1 MSLNKVSKWSLA
13 ALVLASAPIAA
24 AWLPLMASATESGS
38 GNSEVSSRSL
48 IDSEGWAILFVL
60 AVPCVVALVP
70 LLVGAGPAAQVV
82 RSATALVFGLI
93 VLVGIASI
101 GMFLLP
107 ALVAL
112 IGAAIVGRTDA
123 GAVNG

>member
-1 MSLNKVSKWSLA
+1 MSLNKASKWSLA
-13 ALVLASAPIAA
+13 ALVLASAPIAV
-24 AWLPLMASATESGS
+24 AWLPLMSSATVSDS

-60 AVPCVVALVP
+60 AVPGVVALVP
-70 LLVGAGPAAQVV
+70 LLVRARPAAQVV

-101 GMFLLP
+101 GIFLLP

-112 IGAAIVGRTDA
+112 IGAAITGRTDA
-123 GAVNG
+123 GAVKG